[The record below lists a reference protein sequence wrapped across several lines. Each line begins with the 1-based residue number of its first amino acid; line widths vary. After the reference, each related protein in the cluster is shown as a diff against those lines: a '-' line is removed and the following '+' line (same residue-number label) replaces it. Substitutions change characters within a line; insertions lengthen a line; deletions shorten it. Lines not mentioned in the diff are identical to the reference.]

1 MVLAC
6 KHMGIKHY
14 IGNQEI
20 DTSQCKIS
28 LAFLEE
34 TIESLTSKERGE
46 KLDEQLEKSDP
57 TSCRAM
63 AREGERGPVLCH

>member
-1 MVLAC
+1 MRR
-6 KHMGIKHY
+6 KRY
-14 IGNQEI
+14 IGNQET
-20 DTSQCKIS
+20 DTLQCRIS

-34 TIESLTSKERGE
+34 TIESLAPGERGE